1 MIQGVHSVCCK
12 DPAAVE
18 ERKKKMDG
26 KWRAESSVKSFEE
39 WQRQL
44 LLDNPGPKFEASLTE
59 VVASV
64 KKMKVKSERRKKSS
78 KAPEVD

>member
-1 MIQGVHSVCCK
+1 MIPGVNSICCK

-39 WQRQL
+39 WQKQGR
-44 LLDNPGPKFEASLTE
+44 LDNPGPKFEASITE

-64 KKMKVKSERRKKSS
+64 KKMKPSS
-78 KAPEVD
+78 

>member
-1 MIQGVHSVCCK
+1 
-12 DPAAVE
+12 
-18 ERKKKMDG
+18 MDG
-26 KWRAESSVKSFEE
+26 KWRAQSSVKSFEK
-39 WQRQL
+39 WQSQL